1 MKPSTRNFDGQVILV
16 TGASRGI
23 GACIAKA
30 FAREGA
36 MVLVNYLSN
45 HLAAESVVTECQ
57 QLGGDAWALAAD
69 VRSSDAVQNMV
80 AQALAETGKI
90 DVVVNNAFSP
100 YLFDPDNRLRFWETS
115 WQAYQNQFEGAVQA
129 TYNVCQAVLPHLR
142 QNGQGSIINLTSDL
156 VDRPSIAYHDYTT
169 AKAALVGFSRNL
181 ATELGPLGIR
191 VNCVSA
197 GLVSPTDSSRHTKES
212 VKDMLIAQTPLGRI
226 ATPHDIA
233 GPVLFLASDWSRF
246 MTGQVLTVDGGLVMN
261 AS

>member
-1 MKPSTRNFDGQVILV
+1 VILV

-23 GACIAKA
+23 GAAIAKA
-30 FAREGA
+30 FARDGA
-36 MVLVNYLSN
+36 MVVVNYLSN
-45 HLAAESVVTECQ
+45 HQKAEAVVAECQ
-57 QLGGDAWALAAD
+57 KLGGDAWAIAAD
-69 VRSSDAVQNMV
+69 VQSSEAVQSMV
-80 AQALAETGKI
+80 TQALSELGKI

-100 YLFDPDNRLRFWETS
+100 YKFDPDNRQRFWETS
-115 WQAYQNQFEGAVQA
+115 WQSYQTQFEGAVQA
-129 TYNVCQAVLPHLR
+129 TYNVCQAVLPHFK
-142 QNGQGSIINLTSDL
+142 QTGQGSIINLTSDL

-212 VKDMLIAQTPLGRI
+212 VKNMLIAQTPLGRI
-226 ATPHDIA
+226 ATPDDIA

-246 MTGQVLTVDGGLVMN
+246 MTGQVLTVDGGLVMTG
-261 AS
+261 